1 MYTQVEVEA
10 EALLDAQGHTLGE
23 IKADIFFARQSMMCR
38 PKKTM
43 HYSLPE
49 VKA

>member
-1 MYTQVEVEA
+1 MDTQVEVEA
-10 EALLDAQGHTLGE
+10 EALLDALGHTLGE
-23 IKADIFFARQSMMCR
+23 IKGDIFFARQSMMWR

>member
-1 MYTQVEVEA
+1 MDTQVEVEA
-10 EALLDAQGHTLGE
+10 EALLDALGNTLGE
-23 IKADIFFARQSMMCR
+23 IKGDIFFARQSMMWR

-43 HYSLPE
+43 HCSLPE